1 NKEESSISIGEKI
14 KTFNLLKGIAK
25 DEYQK
30 FFSLNIDNNNEITL
44 SIGKLIIKSDF
55 DDFINEMKELTE
67 HEYNKNRLIE
77 NKITLNDTINE
88 EIKNKT
94 LLLETLENFEKQH
107 FENINNLK
115 YTSIY
120 EKNINLI
127 QVTKNEITERL
138 LTKEIENSEL

>member
-1 NKEESSISIGEKI
+1 
-14 KTFNLLKGIAK
+14 
-25 DEYQK
+25 
-30 FFSLNIDNNNEITL
+30 
-44 SIGKLIIKSDF
+44 
-55 DDFINEMKELTE
+55 MKELTE

-138 LTKEIENSEL
+138 LTKEIENSELNYKEINKILHNIGE

>member
-1 NKEESSISIGEKI
+1 
-14 KTFNLLKGIAK
+14 
-25 DEYQK
+25 
-30 FFSLNIDNNNEITL
+30 
-44 SIGKLIIKSDF
+44 
-55 DDFINEMKELTE
+55 MKELTE

-120 EKNINLI
+120 EKI
-127 QVTKNEITERL
+127 
-138 LTKEIENSEL
+138 LTLSK